1 MKAFIL
7 TSLAL
12 LAIAGTTAAS
22 AQRGHGGGG
31 RPQGGGE
38 GARDGGGDRGGYG
51 HWQSD
56 PRFAT
61 DYDAARDYRDGPLYS
76 EHRLGLNDHVYRG
89 SDGRYYCRRSDGT
102 TGLIIGAAGG
112 ALLGSAIDNGGDSVA
127 GPLVGGALGAIL
139 GSSIDR
145 DNDGVR
151 CR

>member
-1 MKAFIL
+1 MMKTFVL

-12 LAIAGTTAAS
+12 LAISSATAAS
-22 AQRGHGGGG
+22 AQHG
-31 RPQGGGE
+31 R
-38 GARDGGGDRGGYG
+38 GGDRSQDQAYRDGDGERGYG
-51 HWQSD
+51 RWQSD

-61 DYDAARDYRDGPLYS
+61 DYDAARDYRDGPLYG
-76 EHRLGLNDHVYRG
+76 ERRLGFDDHIYRG

-112 ALLGSAIDNGGDSVA
+112 ALLGSAVDDGGGSLA

-139 GSSIDR
+139 GKSIDQ
-145 DNDGVR
+145 DNSEIR